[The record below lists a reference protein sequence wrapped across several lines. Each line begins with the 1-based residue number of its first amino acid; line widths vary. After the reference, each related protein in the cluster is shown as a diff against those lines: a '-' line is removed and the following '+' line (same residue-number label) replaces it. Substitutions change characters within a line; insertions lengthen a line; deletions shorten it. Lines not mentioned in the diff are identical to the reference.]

1 MTRPVTTPA
10 APTITPDPPRCP
22 FCGEHRLVD
31 RDELF
36 RCYVCRVCART
47 WSILKDDE

>member
-1 MTRPVTTPA
+1 MTRPVTT

-36 RCYVCRVCART
+36 RCYVCRVCSRT
-47 WSILKDDE
+47 WTILKDDE

>member
-1 MTRPVTTPA
+1 MTRPVT

-22 FCGEHRLVD
+22 FCGEKVLID

-47 WSILKDDE
+47 WSILKDGE